1 MQYETSIILSDH
13 INPDGSLDEPTEAR
27 VNKSI
32 ELYFEDTIKAITM
45 SGGYADKE
53 APCTHAEAMKLYAL
67 GRNVDKKDIYSE
79 EESLDT
85 IGQAVFSKRIVI
97 IPENWEKLIVISHDY
112 HIRRVKVI
120 FDFVYGKDFDIKYVD
135 IHSVLG
141 DDENTLNKEKISLE
155 AFLKTFKGI
164 SPGNDEDIFNR
175 LFESHSLYKNIK
187 NKI

>member
-27 VNKSI
+27 GNKSI

-85 IGQAVFSKRIVI
+85 IGQAVFSNNLLNISSSFPGLMPLNVFK
-97 IPENWEKLIVISHDY
+97 NASKLIFSLF
-112 HIRRVKVI
+112 KV
-120 FDFVYGKDFDIKYVD
+120 F
-135 IHSVLG
+135 SSSP
-141 DDENTLNKEKISLE
+141 NTL
-155 AFLKTFKGI
+155 
-164 SPGNDEDIFNR
+164 
-175 LFESHSLYKNIK
+175 
-187 NKI
+187 